1 MILGIFLLF
10 VGWLPKV
17 LGNSTSL
24 STGTNAMIPNGT
36 QLARKRKYDS
46 PKVSSNNAFGKMLA
60 NVEPKHEIFREI
72 NWKRFFDETSSGSE
86 SQCKLELELECYL
99 ANERHVSCIRI

>member
-1 MILGIFLLF
+1 MILGISLLF
-10 VGWLPKV
+10 VGWLPNV
-17 LGNSTSL
+17 LGNSASL
-24 STGTNAMIPNGT
+24 STGTNAMIPK
-36 QLARKRKYDS
+36 RKRKSYN
-46 PKVSSNNAFGKMLA
+46 PKVGSSNAFGKMLA

-99 ANERHVSCIRI
+99 ANDRHVSCIRI